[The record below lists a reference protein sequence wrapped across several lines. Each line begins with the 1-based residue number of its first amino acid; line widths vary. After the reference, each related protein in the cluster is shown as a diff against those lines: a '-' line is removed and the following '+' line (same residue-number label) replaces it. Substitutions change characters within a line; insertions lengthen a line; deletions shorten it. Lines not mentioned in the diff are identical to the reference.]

1 MCGIVGAVSSRNI
14 VPVLVQ
20 GLQRLEYRGYDSCGV
35 AIHAASL
42 GANLGA
48 GLQRAR
54 STARVAE
61 LLEQVQT
68 TPLQGATGIAHTRW
82 ATHGAPAVHNAH
94 PHFSAGPGAGASAV
108 DAQGQAVP
116 GRVAVVH
123 NGIIENHEALRVM
136 LQARGYVFESQ
147 TDTEV
152 IAHLVDSHYSGDLF
166 AAVQATVAQ
175 LHGAFAIAVIHK
187 DEPHRLVGA
196 RLGSP
201 LVLGVGSTSAGSED
215 GEHFIASDAMAL
227 AGVTDQIIYLE
238 EGDLVDLQ
246 KGRYWITTPT
256 GQPLNAEQRP
266 VRTVHAH
273 SGAAELGPYRH
284 YMQKEIFEQPRA
296 IADTLE
302 GVASIVP
309 ELFDGASLH
318 GKPGAAAWR
327 VFKDIDRVLILA
339 CGTSYYSGCT
349 AKYWLEDI
357 AGIPTQVEVASEY
370 RYRTSVPE
378 PRTLVV
384 TISQSGETADTLA
397 ALRHAQSLG
406 LTHTLTIC
414 NVATSAMVRE
424 CELAYITRAGVEIG
438 VASTK
443 AFTAQLAGLFLLTLA
458 LAQSK
463 GRLTA
468 EQEAQHLQAMRHL
481 PVALQ
486 AVLALEPQIISWAQD
501 FARMENALFLGR
513 GLHYPIALEGA
524 LKLKEISYIHAEAY
538 PAGELKHGPLAL
550 VTSAMPVV
558 TVAPNDALLE
568 KLKSNMQEVRARG
581 GMLYVLADADTHID
595 NAEGIHV
602 IRMPENYGP
611 LSPLLHVVPLQ
622 LLAYHT
628 ACARGTDVD
637 KPRNLAKSVTV
648 E

>member
-14 VPVLVQ
+14 VPILVQ

-35 AIHAASL
+35 AVHAASL
-42 GANLGA
+42 NASSSA
-48 GLQRAR
+48 GLRRAR

-68 TPLQGATGIAHTRW
+68 DHLEGATGIAHTRW
-82 ATHGAPAVHNAH
+82 ATHGAPTVSNAH
-94 PHFSAGPGAGASAV
+94 PHFSHGTGADASAST
-108 DAQGQAVP
+108 P

-123 NGIIENHEALRVM
+123 NGIIENHEELRAA
-136 LQARGYVFESQ
+136 LQARGYVFASQ

-152 IAHLVDSHYSGDLF
+152 IAHLVDSHYNGDLF
-166 AAVQATVAQ
+166 DAVRATVAE
-175 LHGAFAIAVIHK
+175 LRGAYAIAVMHK
-187 DEPHRLVGA
+187 DEPQRVVGA
-196 RLGSP
+196 RAGSP
-201 LVLGVGSTSAGSED
+201 LILGVGKDGSE
-215 GEHFIASDAMAL
+215 HFLASDAMAL
-227 AGVTDQIIYLE
+227 AGVTDQVVYLE

-246 KGRYWITTPT
+246 RGRYWIVGKGRESLTP
-256 GQPLNAEQRP
+256 AQRP
-266 VRTVHAH
+266 VRTVQAH

-296 IADTLE
+296 IADTLAGVE
-302 GVASIVP
+302 GIVP
-309 ELFDGASLH
+309 ELFDGAGLH
-318 GKPGAAAWR
+318 GEPGAAAWR
-327 VFKDIDRVLILA
+327 VFKEIDSVLILA
-339 CGTSYYSGCT
+339 CGTSYYSGCA
-349 AKYWLEDI
+349 AKYWLEEI

-370 RYRTSVPE
+370 RYRTSVPN
-378 PRTLVV
+378 PRSLVV

-406 LTHTLTIC
+406 MQHTLTIC

-424 CELAYITRAGVEIG
+424 CKLAYVTRAGVEIG

-443 AFTAQLAGLFLLTLA
+443 AFTTQLAGLFLLTLA
-458 LAQSK
+458 LAQSR

-468 EQEAQHLQAMRHL
+468 EQEAAHIKAMRHL

-486 AVLALEPQIISWAQD
+486 AVLALEPQVISWAQD

-550 VTSAMPVV
+550 VTSSMPVV

-581 GMLYVLADADTHID
+581 GVLYVLADADTRIESS
-595 NAEGIHV
+595 EGIHV
-602 IRMPENYGP
+602 IRMPENYGQ

-637 KPRNLAKSVTV
+637 TPRNLAKSVTV